1 MDARVTLRVKPVP
14 NMLKRDIVDAI
25 GDTPLVDVSVLSPVA
40 GVRIYAKLEGSNP
53 SGSVKDR
60 VARFMIEAAERD
72 GLLKPGDTIIEPT
85 SGNTGVS
92 LAMIARARGYNLK
105 VVMPAGVTQER
116 IDLLIAYGA
125 EIIFS
130 DADKGT
136 NEAIIVAK
144 QIAAD
149 NPDYYFP
156 YQYGNEANPRAHFET
171 TGPEIIRDLPEIDIF
186 IGGLGT
192 GGTLMGN
199 GKALRLHNP
208 NVKIVAVAPP
218 PDDVIQGLRSIE
230 HGFIPEILDLDKLDA
245 RILVESED
253 SFFWTQ
259 QLMERCGIFA
269 GISSGAAIACAR
281 KMADKI
287 GDGTIEIPGRAAGEA
302 NIVALLPDGGW
313 KYMSTQLWTK
323 TFKEIESEVGGK
335 IWW

>member
-1 MDARVTLRVKPVP
+1 VTLRVKPVP

-72 GLLKPGDTIIEPT
+72 GLIKPGDTIIEPT

-208 NVKIVAVAPP
+208 NIKIVAVAPP

-259 QLMERCGIFA
+259 QLMEQCGIFA

>member
-1 MDARVTLRVKPVP
+1 MTLRVKPVP

-40 GVRIYAKLEGSNP
+40 GMRIYAKLEGSNP

-72 GLLKPGDTIIEPT
+72 GLIKPGDTIIEPT

-208 NVKIVAVAPP
+208 NIKIVAVAPP

-259 QLMERCGIFA
+259 QLMEQCGIFA

>member
-1 MDARVTLRVKPVP
+1 MNLRVKPVP
-14 NMLKRDIVDAI
+14 DMLKRDIVDAI
-25 GDTPLVDVSVLSPVA
+25 GDTPLVDVSVLSPVE

-60 VARFMIEAAERD
+60 VAKYMIEAAERD

-230 HGFIPEILDLDKLDA
+230 HGFIPEILDLDQLDA
-245 RILVESED
+245 RILIESED

-287 GDGTIEIPGRAAGEA
+287 GDGTIEIPGRAVGEA

>member
-1 MDARVTLRVKPVP
+1 MTLRVKPVP

-72 GLLKPGDTIIEPT
+72 GLIKPGDTIIEPT

-208 NVKIVAVAPP
+208 NIKIVAVAPP

-259 QLMERCGIFA
+259 QLMEQCGIFA

>member
-1 MDARVTLRVKPVP
+1 
-14 NMLKRDIVDAI
+14 MLKRDIVDAI
-25 GDTPLVDVSVLSPVA
+25 GDTPLVDVSILSPVE
-40 GVRIYAKLEGSNP
+40 GVRIFAKLEGFNP

-60 VARFMIEAAERD
+60 VAKFMVEAAERD

-92 LAMIARARGYNLK
+92 LAMISRARGYNLK

-116 IDLLIAYGA
+116 IDLLTAYGA

-144 QIAAD
+144 KIAAE
-149 NPDYYFP
+149 NPDYWFP
-156 YQYGNEANPRAHFET
+156 YQYGNEGNPRAHFET
-171 TGPEIIRDLPEIDIF
+171 TGPEIIRDLPEVDIF
-186 IGGLGT
+186 VGGLGT

-199 GKALRLHNP
+199 GRALRLHNP

-259 QLMERCGIFA
+259 QLMEQCGIFA

-287 GDGTIEIPGRAAGEA
+287 GDGSISIPGRSSGEA

-313 KYMSTQLWTK
+313 KYMSTSLWTK
-323 TFKEIESEVGGK
+323 TFQEIEPEVGGK

>member
-1 MDARVTLRVKPVP
+1 VTLRVKPVP

-25 GDTPLVDVSVLSPVA
+25 GDTPLVDVSVLSPVV

-72 GLLKPGDTIIEPT
+72 GLIKPGDTIIEPT

-208 NVKIVAVAPP
+208 NIKIVAVAPP

-259 QLMERCGIFA
+259 QLMEQCGIFA

>member
-1 MDARVTLRVKPVP
+1 
-14 NMLKRDIVDAI
+14 MLKRDIVDAI
-25 GDTPLVDVSVLSPVA
+25 GDTPLVDVSVLSPVE

-60 VARFMIEAAERD
+60 VAKYMIEAAERD

-136 NEAIIVAK
+136 NEAIIVAR

-230 HGFIPEILDLDKLDA
+230 HGFIPEILDLDQLDA
-245 RILVESED
+245 RILIESED

-287 GDGTIEIPGRAAGEA
+287 GDGTIEIPGRAVGEA

>member
-1 MDARVTLRVKPVP
+1 MNLKVKPVP
-14 NMLKRDIVDAI
+14 DMLKRDIVDAI
-25 GDTPLVDVSVLSPVA
+25 GDTPLVDVSVLSPVE

-60 VARFMIEAAERD
+60 VAKYMIEAAERD
-72 GLLKPGDTIIEPT
+72 GLLKRGDTIIEPT

-92 LAMIARARGYNLK
+92 LAMISRARGYNLK

-156 YQYGNEANPRAHFET
+156 YQYGNEANPQAHFET

-199 GKALRLHNP
+199 GRALRIHNP
-208 NVKIVAVAPP
+208 NIKIVAVAPP

-245 RILVESED
+245 RILIESEA
-253 SFFWTQ
+253 SFYWTQ
-259 QLMERCGIFA
+259 QLMEQCGIFA

>member
-1 MDARVTLRVKPVP
+1 VTLRVKPVP

-72 GLLKPGDTIIEPT
+72 GLIKPGDTIIEPT

-208 NVKIVAVAPP
+208 NIKIIAVAPP

-259 QLMERCGIFA
+259 QLMEQCGIFA

>member
-1 MDARVTLRVKPVP
+1 MV
-14 NMLKRDIVDAI
+14 
-25 GDTPLVDVSVLSPVA
+25 
-40 GVRIYAKLEGSNP
+40 
-53 SGSVKDR
+53 
-60 VARFMIEAAERD
+60 EAAERN

-259 QLMERCGIFA
+259 QLMEQCGIFA

-287 GDGTIEIPGRAAGEA
+287 GDGTIEIPGQAAGEA

-323 TFKEIESEVGGK
+323 SFKEIETEVGGK

>member
-1 MDARVTLRVKPVP
+1 MTLRVKPVP

-25 GDTPLVDVSVLSPVA
+25 GDTPLVDVSVLSPVE

-60 VARFMIEAAERD
+60 VAKFMIEAAERD

-92 LAMIARARGYNLK
+92 LAMISRARGYNLK

-116 IDLLIAYGA
+116 IDLLRAYGT

-136 NEAIIVAK
+136 NEAIIVAR

-156 YQYGNEANPRAHFET
+156 YQYGNEANPQAHFET

-186 IGGLGT
+186 VGGLGT

-199 GKALRLHNP
+199 GRALRLHNP
-208 NVKIVAVAPP
+208 DVKIVAVAPP

-230 HGFIPEILDLDKLDA
+230 HGFIPEILDLDQLDA

-253 SFFWTQ
+253 SFYWTQ

-269 GISSGAAIACAR
+269 GISSGAAIACSR
-281 KMADKI
+281 KMAEKI
-287 GDGTIEIPGRAAGEA
+287 GDGTINVPGRGSGEA

>member
-1 MDARVTLRVKPVP
+1 VTLRVKPVP

-25 GDTPLVDVSVLSPVA
+25 GDTPLVDVSVLSPVE

-60 VARFMIEAAERD
+60 VAKFMIEAAERD
-72 GLLKPGDTIIEPT
+72 GLLKAGDTIIEPT

-92 LAMIARARGYNLK
+92 LAMISRARGYNLK

-116 IDLLIAYGA
+116 IDLLAAYGA

-144 QIAAD
+144 QVAAD
-149 NPDYYFP
+149 NPDYFFP

-171 TGPEIIRDLPEIDIF
+171 TGPEIIRDLPEVDVF
-186 IGGLGT
+186 VGGLGT

-199 GKALRLHNP
+199 GRALRMHNP
-208 NVKIVAVAPP
+208 NIKIVAVAPP

-245 RILVESED
+245 RILIESED

-259 QLMERCGIFA
+259 QLMEQCGIFA
-269 GISSGAAIACAR
+269 GISSGAAVACAR
-281 KMADKI
+281 KIAEKV
-287 GDGTIEIPGRAAGEA
+287 GDGSIQIPGRGEGRA
-302 NIVALLPDGGW
+302 NVVALLPDGGW
-313 KYMSTQLWTK
+313 KYMSTNLWTK
-323 TFKEIESEVGGK
+323 TFKEIEAEVGGK

>member
-1 MDARVTLRVKPVP
+1 MTLRVKPVP

-25 GDTPLVDVSVLSPVA
+25 GDTPLVDVSVLSPVE

-60 VARFMIEAAERD
+60 VAKFMVEAAERN

-259 QLMERCGIFA
+259 QLMEQCGIFA

-287 GDGTIEIPGRAAGEA
+287 GDGTIEIPGQAAGEA

-323 TFKEIESEVGGK
+323 TFKEIEAEVGGK

>member
-1 MDARVTLRVKPVP
+1 VTLRVKPVP

-25 GDTPLVDVSVLSPVA
+25 GDTPLVDVSVLSPVED
-40 GVRIYAKLEGSNP
+40 VRIYAKLEGSNP

-72 GLLKPGDTIIEPT
+72 GLIKPGDTIIEPT

-259 QLMERCGIFA
+259 QLMEQCGIFA

>member
-1 MDARVTLRVKPVP
+1 MTLRVKPVP

-72 GLLKPGDTIIEPT
+72 GLIKPGDTIIEPT

-208 NVKIVAVAPP
+208 NIKIIAVAPP

-259 QLMERCGIFA
+259 QLMEQCGIFA

>member
-1 MDARVTLRVKPVP
+1 
-14 NMLKRDIVDAI
+14 MLKRDIVDAI

-72 GLLKPGDTIIEPT
+72 GLIKPGDTIIEPT

-208 NVKIVAVAPP
+208 NIKIIAVAPP

-259 QLMERCGIFA
+259 QLMEQCGIFA

>member
-1 MDARVTLRVKPVP
+1 MTLRVKPVP

-25 GDTPLVDVSVLSPVA
+25 GDTPLVDVSVLSPVE

-60 VARFMIEAAERD
+60 VAKFMVEAAERN

-259 QLMERCGIFA
+259 QLMEQCGIFA

-287 GDGTIEIPGRAAGEA
+287 GDGTIEIPGQAAGEA

-323 TFKEIESEVGGK
+323 SFKEIETEVGGK

>member
-1 MDARVTLRVKPVP
+1 VTLRVKPVP

-25 GDTPLVDVSVLSPVA
+25 GDTPLVDVSVLSPVE

-60 VARFMIEAAERD
+60 VAKFMVEAAERN

-259 QLMERCGIFA
+259 QLMEQCGIFA

-287 GDGTIEIPGRAAGEA
+287 GDGTIEIPGQAAGEA

-323 TFKEIESEVGGK
+323 SFKEIETEVGGK

>member
-1 MDARVTLRVKPVP
+1 MTLRVKPVP

-25 GDTPLVDVSVLSPVA
+25 GDTPLVDVSVLSPVV

-72 GLLKPGDTIIEPT
+72 GLIKPGDTIIEPT

-208 NVKIVAVAPP
+208 NIKIVAVAPP

-259 QLMERCGIFA
+259 QLMEQCGIFA

>member
-1 MDARVTLRVKPVP
+1 
-14 NMLKRDIVDAI
+14 MLKRDIVDAI
-25 GDTPLVDVSVLSPVA
+25 GDTPLVDVSVLSPVE

-60 VARFMIEAAERD
+60 VAKFMVEAAERN

-259 QLMERCGIFA
+259 QLMEQCGIFA

-287 GDGTIEIPGRAAGEA
+287 GDGTIEIPGQAAGEA

-323 TFKEIESEVGGK
+323 SFKEIETEVGGK

>member
-1 MDARVTLRVKPVP
+1 MNLRVKPVP
-14 NMLKRDIVDAI
+14 DMLKRDIVDAI
-25 GDTPLVDVSVLSPVA
+25 GDTPLVDVSVLSPVE

-60 VARFMIEAAERD
+60 VAKYMIEAAERD

-156 YQYGNEANPRAHFET
+156 YQYGNEANTRAHFET

-230 HGFIPEILDLDKLDA
+230 HGFIPEILDLDQLDA
-245 RILVESED
+245 RILIESED

-269 GISSGAAIACAR
+269 GISSGAVIACAR

-287 GDGTIEIPGRAAGEA
+287 GDGTIEIPGRAVGEA

>member
-1 MDARVTLRVKPVP
+1 VTLRVKPVP

-25 GDTPLVDVSVLSPVA
+25 GDTPLVDVSVLSPVE

-60 VARFMIEAAERD
+60 VAKSMIEAAERD

-149 NPDYYFP
+149 NPSYYFP

-259 QLMERCGIFA
+259 QLMEQCGIFA

-287 GDGTIEIPGRAAGEA
+287 GDGTIEIPGQAAGEA

-323 TFKEIESEVGGK
+323 TFKEIEAEVGGK

>member
-1 MDARVTLRVKPVP
+1 MNLRVKPVP
-14 NMLKRDIVDAI
+14 DMLKRDIVDAI
-25 GDTPLVDVSVLSPVA
+25 GDTPLVDVSVLSPVE

-60 VARFMIEAAERD
+60 VAKYMIEAAERD
-72 GLLKPGDTIIEPT
+72 GLLKPGDIIIEPT

-92 LAMIARARGYNLK
+92 LAMIARARGYKLK

-230 HGFIPEILDLDKLDA
+230 HGFIPEILDLDQLDA
-245 RILVESED
+245 RILIESED

-287 GDGTIEIPGRAAGEA
+287 GDGTIEIPGRAVGEA

>member
-1 MDARVTLRVKPVP
+1 VNLRVKPVP
-14 NMLKRDIVDAI
+14 DMLKRDIVDAI
-25 GDTPLVDVSVLSPVA
+25 GDTPLVDVSVLSPVE

-60 VARFMIEAAERD
+60 VAKYMIEAAERD
-72 GLLKPGDTIIEPT
+72 GLLKPGDIIIEPT

-92 LAMIARARGYNLK
+92 LAMIARARGYKLK

-230 HGFIPEILDLDKLDA
+230 HGFIPEILDLDQLDA
-245 RILVESED
+245 RILIESED

-287 GDGTIEIPGRAAGEA
+287 GDGTIEIPGRAVGEA

>member
-1 MDARVTLRVKPVP
+1 
-14 NMLKRDIVDAI
+14 MLKRDIVDAI
-25 GDTPLVDVSVLSPVA
+25 GDTPLVDVSVLSPVE

-60 VARFMIEAAERD
+60 VAKYMIEAAERD

-156 YQYGNEANPRAHFET
+156 YQYGNEANTRAHFET

-230 HGFIPEILDLDKLDA
+230 HGFIPEILDLDQLDA
-245 RILVESED
+245 RILIESED

-269 GISSGAAIACAR
+269 GISSGAVIACAR

-287 GDGTIEIPGRAAGEA
+287 GDGTIEIPGRAVGEA

>member
-1 MDARVTLRVKPVP
+1 MTLRVKPVP

-25 GDTPLVDVSVLSPVA
+25 GDTPLVDVSVLSPVE

-60 VARFMIEAAERD
+60 VAKFMVEAAERN

-259 QLMERCGIFA
+259 QLMEQCGIFA

-287 GDGTIEIPGRAAGEA
+287 GDGTIEIPGQAVGEA

-323 TFKEIESEVGGK
+323 SFKEIETEVGGK

>member
-25 GDTPLVDVSVLSPVA
+25 GDTPLVDVSVLSPVE

-60 VARFMIEAAERD
+60 VAKFMVEAAERN

-259 QLMERCGIFA
+259 QLMEQCGIFA

-287 GDGTIEIPGRAAGEA
+287 GDGTIEIPGQAAGEA

-323 TFKEIESEVGGK
+323 SFKEIETEVGGK

>member
-1 MDARVTLRVKPVP
+1 MTLRVKPVP

-25 GDTPLVDVSVLSPVA
+25 GDTPLVDVSVLSPVE

-60 VARFMIEAAERD
+60 VAKFMVEAAERN

-259 QLMERCGIFA
+259 QLMEQCGIFA

-287 GDGTIEIPGRAAGEA
+287 GDGTIEIPGQAAGEA

-323 TFKEIESEVGGK
+323 TFKEIETEVGGK